1 MFLFT
6 SFLTQ
11 KLNQYKKDVF
21 TVKSIG
27 GDQLRLRYVEKQE
40 SFSAKIST
48 IVPNERKEKESGEK
62 ESERKKKVR
71 GKSEGEPQSSV
82 M

>member
-21 TVKSIG
+21 TVKTQICGKKS
-27 GDQLRLRYVEKQE
+27 LQE
-40 SFSAKIST
+40 SVWAKVST
-48 IVPNERKEKESGEK
+48 IVPNEREEKESGEK

-82 M
+82 I

>member
-21 TVKSIG
+21 TVKTQICGKTVSKRVFG
-27 GDQLRLRYVEKQE
+27 QKYPQ
-40 SFSAKIST
+40 SFQMKG
-48 IVPNERKEKESGEK
+48 RKKKVG
-62 ESERKKKVR
+62 KKKVR
-71 GKSEGEPQSSV
+71 GKRKLEEKVRVSHNLQ
-82 M
+82 